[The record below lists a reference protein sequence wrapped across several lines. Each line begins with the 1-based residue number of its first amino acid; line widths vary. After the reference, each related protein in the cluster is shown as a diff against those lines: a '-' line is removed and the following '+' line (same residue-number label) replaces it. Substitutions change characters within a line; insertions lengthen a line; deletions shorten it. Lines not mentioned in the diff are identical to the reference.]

1 MIRAALERTNIEQK
15 FEEEIEELEDDD
27 GKKNNVNVV
36 LSSGESIS
44 SKLLVVC
51 EGGASKVAQMVDA
64 RSWGWSHNQKALVCN
79 LEA

>member
-1 MIRAALERTNIEQK
+1 MERTSIEQR
-15 FEEEIEELEDDD
+15 FEEEIEELSDRD
-27 GKKNNVNVV
+27 GAYPVNVV
-36 LSSGESIS
+36 LSSGYKIR

-64 RSWGWSHNQKALVCN
+64 RPWGWSHNQRALVCN